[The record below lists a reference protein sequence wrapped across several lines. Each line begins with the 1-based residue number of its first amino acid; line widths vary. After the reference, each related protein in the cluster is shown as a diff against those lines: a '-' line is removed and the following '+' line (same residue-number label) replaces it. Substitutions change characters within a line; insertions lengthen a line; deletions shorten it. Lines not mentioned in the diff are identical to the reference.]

1 MASRSLLYAFSFLA
15 FASICSC
22 RQLEEKDN
30 QFSLAS
36 VREFLTREEDSIV
49 FSLIERAKYPSN
61 FPVYD
66 PSYLAGAAFPYH
78 NHSLVDIFVRESE
91 AVQARAGRYQ
101 NPEEIP
107 FFPENLVPP
116 LVPPY
121 QYPKV
126 LYPAAASVNVRD
138 TIWQM
143 YFDQL
148 LPQFTS
154 KGDDGRY
161 ALTAA
166 ADLVCLQA
174 LSRRIHYGRFV
185 SEAKFR
191 DAPNNYS
198 SAIRAKVVSQLLSIF
213 LLSLL
218 QKNKNSETSIFV
230 QDRDALMRLLT
241 FEVQEETVKR
251 RVEEKAKVFG
261 QDVTVDNGTS
271 TNESSRPQYKVD
283 PNVVYHLYGNWVIPF
298 TKQVEVEYLLHRLD

>member
-1 MASRSLLYAFSFLA
+1 MSMASRSLLYAFSFLA

-107 FFPENLVPP
+107 FFPESLVPP

-138 TIWQM
+138 TIWKM

-198 SAIRAKVVSQLLSIF
+198 SAIRAK
-213 LLSLL
+213 
-218 QKNKNSETSIFV
+218 
-230 QDRDALMRLLT
+230 DRDALMRLLT